1 MLLMRK
7 TRNRRRNISGKK
19 VISLCIAAA
28 ILAVCIKVAAVSVPY
43 LEQFTQ
49 KAAVLSAVLGMPDG
63 GLSLIRQRFADDIE
77 NEDAE
82 NQSTV
87 DPPVTT
93 TPSDENTENTSPS
106 SDTPIESEPVESEEV
121 PEENRGPIV
130 EQTYQYE
137 AGGIYIPLDH
147 GLIKNSTNLSNSD
160 VQAQLDK
167 EWDLDLSAPE
177 EPTVLIYHTHATE
190 AYEPVTRDYYDDRYN
205 SRSTEQDKNM
215 IRIGDEI
222 EKQLEAAG
230 IGVIHDTTLHD
241 YPSYNGSYER
251 SAETIQ
257 KYLDEYPSIKITID
271 VHRDAIEQ
279 SDGTRI
285 APVAE
290 IDGKLASQIMII
302 SGCDD
307 GTMDMPN
314 WADNLRFAAAFQN
327 KMEEEY
333 PGLTRPVFFCYRL
346 YNMNKTPGS
355 LLLEFGAH
363 GNSLE
368 QSIYS
373 GELCGKAL
381 ADLILE
387 KSKQGS

>member
-1 MLLMRK
+1 MHLMRK
-7 TRNRRRNISGKK
+7 RRNRRLGRTGKK
-19 VISLCIAAA
+19 ILSLCLVAA
-28 ILAVCIKVAAVSVPY
+28 ILAVCIKVAAVSAPY
-43 LEQFTQ
+43 IEKFTQ
-49 KAAVLSAVLGMPDG
+49 QAAVLSAVLGMPDG
-63 GLSLIRQRFADDIE
+63 GLSLIRQRFADEIDDGE
-77 NEDAE
+77 EESDPYVTPP
-82 NQSTV
+82 STTQ
-87 DPPVTT
+87 P
-93 TPSDENTENTSPS
+93 
-106 SDTPIESEPVESEEV
+106 ESESSGESQSESSSSSEPIQVEPV

-130 EQTYQYE
+130 ERTYTAQ

-147 GLIKNSTNLSNSD
+147 GFLKNSTELSKSD

-167 EWDLDLSAPE
+167 AWDLDLSTPE

-215 IRIGDEI
+215 IRVGDEI
-222 EKQLEAAG
+222 AKQLEAAG

-241 YPSYNGSYER
+241 YPSYNGAYER

-271 VHRDAIEQ
+271 VHRDAIEE

-290 IDGKLASQIMII
+290 IDGKKAAQIMII

-307 GTMDMPN
+307 GTMNMPN
-314 WADNLRFAAAFQN
+314 WPDNLRFAAAFQSQ
-327 KMEEEY
+327 MEADY
-333 PGLTRPVFFCYRL
+333 PGLTRPIFFCYRL

-368 QSIYS
+368 EAVYS

-381 ADLILE
+381 AELIL
-387 KSKQGS
+387 SQGE

>member
-1 MLLMRK
+1 MHLMRK
-7 TRNRRRNISGKK
+7 RRNRRLGRTGKK
-19 VISLCIAAA
+19 ILSLCLVAA
-28 ILAVCIKVAAVSVPY
+28 ILAVCIKVAAVSAPY
-43 LEQFTQ
+43 IEKFTQ
-49 KAAVLSAVLGMPDG
+49 QAAVLSAVLGMPDG
-63 GLSLIRQRFADDIE
+63 GLSLIRQRFADEIDDGE
-77 NEDAE
+77 EESDPYVTPP
-82 NQSTV
+82 STTK
-87 DPPVTT
+87 P
-93 TPSDENTENTSPS
+93 
-106 SDTPIESEPVESEEV
+106 ESESSEESQSESSSSSESIQVEPV

-130 EQTYQYE
+130 ERTYTAQ

-147 GLIKNSTNLSNSD
+147 GFLKNSTELSNSD

-167 EWDLDLSAPE
+167 AWDLDLSTPE

-215 IRIGDEI
+215 IRVGDEI
-222 EKQLEAAG
+222 AKQLEAAG

-241 YPSYNGSYER
+241 YPSYNGAYER

-257 KYLDEYPSIKITID
+257 KYLDEYPSIKITIN
-271 VHRDAIEQ
+271 VHRDAIEE

-290 IDGKLASQIMII
+290 IDGKKAAQIMII

-307 GTMDMPN
+307 GTMNMPN
-314 WADNLRFAAAFQN
+314 WPDNLRFSAAFQSQ
-327 KMEEEY
+327 MEADY
-333 PGLTRPVFFCYRL
+333 PGLTRPIFFCYRL

-368 QSIYS
+368 EAVYS

-381 ADLILE
+381 AELIL
-387 KSKQGS
+387 SQGE

>member
-1 MLLMRK
+1 MHLMRK
-7 TRNRRRNISGKK
+7 RRNRRLGRTGKK
-19 VISLCIAAA
+19 ILSLCLVAA
-28 ILAVCIKVAAVSVPY
+28 ILAVCIKAAAVSAPY
-43 LEQFTQ
+43 IEKFTQ
-49 KAAVLSAVLGMPDG
+49 QAAVLSAVLGMPDG
-63 GLSLIRQRFADDIE
+63 GLSLIRQRFADEIDDGE
-77 NEDAE
+77 EESDPYVTPP
-82 NQSTV
+82 STTQ
-87 DPPVTT
+87 P
-93 TPSDENTENTSPS
+93 
-106 SDTPIESEPVESEEV
+106 ESESSEESQSESSSSSESIQVEPV

-130 EQTYQYE
+130 ERTYTAQ

-147 GLIKNSTNLSNSD
+147 GFLKNSTELSNSD

-167 EWDLDLSAPE
+167 AWDLDLSTPE

-215 IRIGDEI
+215 IRVGDEI
-222 EKQLEAAG
+222 AKQLEAAG

-241 YPSYNGSYER
+241 YPSYNGAYER

-271 VHRDAIEQ
+271 VHRDAIEE

-290 IDGKLASQIMII
+290 IDGKKAAQIMII

-307 GTMDMPN
+307 GTMNMPN
-314 WADNLRFAAAFQN
+314 WPDNLRFAAAFQSQ
-327 KMEEEY
+327 MEADY
-333 PGLTRPVFFCYRL
+333 PGLTRPIFFCYRL

-368 QSIYS
+368 EAVYS

-381 ADLILE
+381 AELIL
-387 KSKQGS
+387 SQGE

>member
-1 MLLMRK
+1 MHLMRK
-7 TRNRRRNISGKK
+7 RRNRRLGRTGKK
-19 VISLCIAAA
+19 ILSLCLVAA
-28 ILAVCIKVAAVSVPY
+28 ILAVCIKVAAVSAPY
-43 LEQFTQ
+43 IEKFTQ
-49 KAAVLSAVLGMPDG
+49 QAAVLSAVLGMPDG
-63 GLSLIRQRFADDIE
+63 GLSLIRQRFADEIDDGE
-77 NEDAE
+77 EESDPYVTPP
-82 NQSTV
+82 STTK
-87 DPPVTT
+87 P
-93 TPSDENTENTSPS
+93 
-106 SDTPIESEPVESEEV
+106 ESESSEESQSESSSSSESIQVEPV

-130 EQTYQYE
+130 ERTYTAQ

-147 GLIKNSTNLSNSD
+147 GFLKNSTELSNSD
-160 VQAQLDK
+160 VQAQLD
-167 EWDLDLSAPE
+167 EAWDLDLSTPE
-177 EPTVLIYHTHATE
+177 EPTVLIYRTHATE
-190 AYEPVTRDYYDDRYN
+190 PYEPVTRDYYDDRYN

-215 IRIGDEI
+215 IRVGDEI
-222 EKQLEAAG
+222 AKQLEAAG

-241 YPSYNGSYER
+241 YPSYNGAYER

-271 VHRDAIEQ
+271 VHRDAIEE

-290 IDGKLASQIMII
+290 IDGKKAAQIMII

-307 GTMDMPN
+307 GTMNMPN
-314 WADNLRFAAAFQN
+314 WPDNLRFAAAFQSQ
-327 KMEEEY
+327 MEADY
-333 PGLTRPVFFCYRL
+333 PGLTRPIFFCYRL

-368 QSIYS
+368 EAVYS

-381 ADLILE
+381 AELIL
-387 KSKQGS
+387 SQGE

>member
-1 MLLMRK
+1 MRK
-7 TRNRRRNISGKK
+7 RRNRRLGRTGKK
-19 VISLCIAAA
+19 ILSLCLVAA
-28 ILAVCIKVAAVSVPY
+28 ILAVCIKVAAVSAPY
-43 LEQFTQ
+43 IEKFTQ
-49 KAAVLSAVLGMPDG
+49 QAAVLSAVLGMPDG
-63 GLSLIRQRFADDIE
+63 GLSLIRQRFADEIDDGE
-77 NEDAE
+77 EESDPYVTPP
-82 NQSTV
+82 STTK
-87 DPPVTT
+87 P
-93 TPSDENTENTSPS
+93 
-106 SDTPIESEPVESEEV
+106 ESESSEESQSESSSSSESIQVEPV

-130 EQTYQYE
+130 ERTYTAQ

-147 GLIKNSTNLSNSD
+147 GFLKNSTELSNSD
-160 VQAQLDK
+160 VQAQLD
-167 EWDLDLSAPE
+167 EAWDLDLSTPE

-215 IRIGDEI
+215 IRVGDEI
-222 EKQLEAAG
+222 AKQLEAAG

-241 YPSYNGSYER
+241 YPSYNGAYER

-271 VHRDAIEQ
+271 VHRDAIEE

-290 IDGKLASQIMII
+290 IDGKKAAQIMII

-307 GTMDMPN
+307 GTMNMPN
-314 WADNLRFAAAFQN
+314 WPDNLRFSAAFQSQ
-327 KMEEEY
+327 MEADY
-333 PGLTRPVFFCYRL
+333 PGLTRPIFFCYRL

-368 QSIYS
+368 EAVYS

-381 ADLILE
+381 AELIL
-387 KSKQGS
+387 SQGE

>member
-1 MLLMRK
+1 MHLMRK
-7 TRNRRRNISGKK
+7 RRNRRLGQTGKK
-19 VISLCIAAA
+19 ILSLCLVAA
-28 ILAVCIKVAAVSVPY
+28 ILAVCIKVAAVSAPY
-43 LEQFTQ
+43 IEKFTQ
-49 KAAVLSAVLGMPDG
+49 QAAVLSAVLGMPDG
-63 GLSLIRQRFADDIE
+63 GLSLIRQRFADEIDDGE
-77 NEDAE
+77 EESDPYVTPP
-82 NQSTV
+82 STTQ
-87 DPPVTT
+87 P
-93 TPSDENTENTSPS
+93 
-106 SDTPIESEPVESEEV
+106 ESESSEETQSESSSSSEPIQVEPV

-130 EQTYQYE
+130 ERTYTAQ

-147 GLIKNSTNLSNSD
+147 GFLKNSTELSNSD

-167 EWDLDLSAPE
+167 AWDLDLSTPE

-215 IRIGDEI
+215 IRVGDEI
-222 EKQLEAAG
+222 AKQLEAAG

-241 YPSYNGSYER
+241 YPSYNGAYER

-271 VHRDAIEQ
+271 VHRDAIEE

-290 IDGKLASQIMII
+290 IDGKKAAQIMII

-307 GTMDMPN
+307 GTMNMPN
-314 WADNLRFAAAFQN
+314 WPDNLRFSAAFQSQ
-327 KMEEEY
+327 MEADY
-333 PGLTRPVFFCYRL
+333 PGLTRPIFFCYRL

-368 QSIYS
+368 EAVYS

-381 ADLILE
+381 AELIL
-387 KSKQGS
+387 SQGE

>member
-1 MLLMRK
+1 MHLMRK
-7 TRNRRRNISGKK
+7 RRNRRLGRTGKK
-19 VISLCIAAA
+19 ILSLCLVAA
-28 ILAVCIKVAAVSVPY
+28 ILAVCIKVAAVSAPY
-43 LEQFTQ
+43 IEKFTQ
-49 KAAVLSAVLGMPDG
+49 QAAVLSAVLGMPDG
-63 GLSLIRQRFADDIE
+63 GLSLIRQRFADEIDDGE
-77 NEDAE
+77 EESDPYVTPP
-82 NQSTV
+82 STTQ
-87 DPPVTT
+87 P
-93 TPSDENTENTSPS
+93 
-106 SDTPIESEPVESEEV
+106 ESESSEESQSESSSSSESIQVEPV

-130 EQTYQYE
+130 ERTYTAQ

-147 GLIKNSTNLSNSD
+147 GFLKNSTELSNSD
-160 VQAQLDK
+160 VQTQLDK
-167 EWDLDLSAPE
+167 AWDLDLSTPE

-215 IRIGDEI
+215 IRVGDEI
-222 EKQLEAAG
+222 AKQLEAAG

-241 YPSYNGSYER
+241 YPSYNGAYER

-271 VHRDAIEQ
+271 VHRDAIEE

-290 IDGKLASQIMII
+290 IDGKKAAQIMII

-307 GTMDMPN
+307 GTMNMPN
-314 WADNLRFAAAFQN
+314 WPDNLRFSAAFQSQ
-327 KMEEEY
+327 MEADY
-333 PGLTRPVFFCYRL
+333 PGLTRPIFFCYRL

-368 QSIYS
+368 EAVYS

-381 ADLILE
+381 AELIL
-387 KSKQGS
+387 SQGE

>member
-1 MLLMRK
+1 MHLMRK
-7 TRNRRRNISGKK
+7 RRNRRLGRTGKK
-19 VISLCIAAA
+19 ILSLCLVAA
-28 ILAVCIKVAAVSVPY
+28 ILAVCIKVAAVSAPY
-43 LEQFTQ
+43 IEKFTQ
-49 KAAVLSAVLGMPDG
+49 QAAVLSAVLGMPDG
-63 GLSLIRQRFADDIE
+63 GLSLIRQRFADEIDDGE
-77 NEDAE
+77 EESDPYVTPP
-82 NQSTV
+82 STTK
-87 DPPVTT
+87 P
-93 TPSDENTENTSPS
+93 
-106 SDTPIESEPVESEEV
+106 ESESSEESQSESSSSSESIQVEPV

-130 EQTYQYE
+130 ERTYTAQ

-147 GLIKNSTNLSNSD
+147 GFLKNSTELSNSD
-160 VQAQLDK
+160 VQAQLD
-167 EWDLDLSAPE
+167 EAWDLDLSTPE

-215 IRIGDEI
+215 IRVGDEI
-222 EKQLEAAG
+222 AKQLEAAG

-241 YPSYNGSYER
+241 YPSYNGAYER

-271 VHRDAIEQ
+271 VHRDAIEE

-290 IDGKLASQIMII
+290 IDGKKAAQIMII

-307 GTMDMPN
+307 GTMNMPN
-314 WADNLRFAAAFQN
+314 WPDNLRFAAAFQSQ
-327 KMEEEY
+327 MEADY
-333 PGLTRPVFFCYRL
+333 PGLTRPIFFCYRL

-368 QSIYS
+368 EAVYS

-381 ADLILE
+381 AELIL
-387 KSKQGS
+387 SQGE

>member
-1 MLLMRK
+1 MHLMRK
-7 TRNRRRNISGKK
+7 RRNRRLGRTGKK
-19 VISLCIAAA
+19 ILSLCLVAA
-28 ILAVCIKVAAVSVPY
+28 ILAVCIKVAAVSAPY
-43 LEQFTQ
+43 IEKFTQ
-49 KAAVLSAVLGMPDG
+49 QAAVLSAVLGMPDG
-63 GLSLIRQRFADDIE
+63 GLSLIRQRFADEIDDGE
-77 NEDAE
+77 EESDPYVTPP
-82 NQSTV
+82 STTK
-87 DPPVTT
+87 P
-93 TPSDENTENTSPS
+93 
-106 SDTPIESEPVESEEV
+106 ESESSEESQSESSSSSESIQVEPV

-130 EQTYQYE
+130 ERTYTAQ
-137 AGGIYIPLDH
+137 AGGIYIPLGH
-147 GLIKNSTNLSNSD
+147 GFLKNSTELSNSD

-167 EWDLDLSAPE
+167 AWDLDLSTPE

-215 IRIGDEI
+215 IRVGDEI
-222 EKQLEAAG
+222 AKQLEAAG

-241 YPSYNGSYER
+241 YPSYNGAYER

-271 VHRDAIEQ
+271 VHRDAIEE

-290 IDGKLASQIMII
+290 IDGKKAAQIMII

-307 GTMDMPN
+307 GTMNMPN
-314 WADNLRFAAAFQN
+314 WPDNLRFAAAFQSQ
-327 KMEEEY
+327 MEANY
-333 PGLTRPVFFCYRL
+333 PGLTRPIFFCYRL

-368 QSIYS
+368 EAVYS

-381 ADLILE
+381 AELIL
-387 KSKQGS
+387 SQGE

>member
-1 MLLMRK
+1 MHLMRK
-7 TRNRRRNISGKK
+7 RRNRRLGRTGKK
-19 VISLCIAAA
+19 ILSLCLVAA
-28 ILAVCIKVAAVSVPY
+28 ILAVCIKVAAVSAPY
-43 LEQFTQ
+43 IEKFTQ
-49 KAAVLSAVLGMPDG
+49 QAAVLSAVLGMPDG
-63 GLSLIRQRFADDIE
+63 GLSLIRQRFADEIDDGE
-77 NEDAE
+77 EESDPYVTPP
-82 NQSTV
+82 STTQ
-87 DPPVTT
+87 P
-93 TPSDENTENTSPS
+93 
-106 SDTPIESEPVESEEV
+106 ESESSEESQSESSSSSESIQVEPV

-130 EQTYQYE
+130 ERTYTAQ

-147 GLIKNSTNLSNSD
+147 GFLKNSTELSNSD
-160 VQAQLDK
+160 VQTQLDK
-167 EWDLDLSAPE
+167 AWDLDLSTPE

-215 IRIGDEI
+215 IRVGDEI
-222 EKQLEAAG
+222 AKQLEAAG

-241 YPSYNGSYER
+241 YPSYNGAYER

-271 VHRDAIEQ
+271 VHRDAIEE

-290 IDGKLASQIMII
+290 IDGKKAAQIMII

-307 GTMDMPN
+307 GTMNMPN
-314 WADNLRFAAAFQN
+314 WPDNLRFAAAFQSQ
-327 KMEEEY
+327 MEADY
-333 PGLTRPVFFCYRL
+333 PGLTRPIFFCYRL

-368 QSIYS
+368 EAVYS

-381 ADLILE
+381 AELIL
-387 KSKQGS
+387 SQGE

>member
-1 MLLMRK
+1 MHLMRK
-7 TRNRRRNISGKK
+7 RRNRRLGRTGKK
-19 VISLCIAAA
+19 ILSLCLVAA
-28 ILAVCIKVAAVSVPY
+28 ILAVCIKVAAVSAPY
-43 LEQFTQ
+43 IEKFTQ
-49 KAAVLSAVLGMPDG
+49 QAAVLSAVLGMPDG
-63 GLSLIRQRFADDIE
+63 GLSLIRQRFADEIDDGE
-77 NEDAE
+77 EESDPYVTPP
-82 NQSTV
+82 STTK
-87 DPPVTT
+87 P
-93 TPSDENTENTSPS
+93 
-106 SDTPIESEPVESEEV
+106 ESESSEESQSESSSSSESIQVEPV

-130 EQTYQYE
+130 ERTYTAQ

-147 GLIKNSTNLSNSD
+147 GFLKNSTELSNSD
-160 VQAQLDK
+160 VQAQLD
-167 EWDLDLSAPE
+167 EAWDLDLSTPE

-215 IRIGDEI
+215 IRVGDEI
-222 EKQLEAAG
+222 AKQLEAAG

-241 YPSYNGSYER
+241 YPSYNGAYER

-271 VHRDAIEQ
+271 VHRDAIEE

-290 IDGKLASQIMII
+290 IDGKKAAQIMII

-307 GTMDMPN
+307 GTMNMPN
-314 WADNLRFAAAFQN
+314 WPDNLRFSAAFQSQ
-327 KMEEEY
+327 MEADY
-333 PGLTRPVFFCYRL
+333 PGLTRPIFFCYRL

-368 QSIYS
+368 EAVYS

-381 ADLILE
+381 AELIL
-387 KSKQGS
+387 SQGE

>member
-1 MLLMRK
+1 MHLMRK
-7 TRNRRRNISGKK
+7 RRNRRLGRTGKK
-19 VISLCIAAA
+19 ILSLCLVAA
-28 ILAVCIKVAAVSVPY
+28 ILAVCIKVAAVSAPY
-43 LEQFTQ
+43 IEKFTQ
-49 KAAVLSAVLGMPDG
+49 QAAVLSAVLGMPDG
-63 GLSLIRQRFADDIE
+63 GLSLIRQRFADEIDDGE
-77 NEDAE
+77 EESDPYVTPP
-82 NQSTV
+82 STTQ
-87 DPPVTT
+87 P
-93 TPSDENTENTSPS
+93 
-106 SDTPIESEPVESEEV
+106 ESESSEESQSESSSSSESIQVEPV

-130 EQTYQYE
+130 ERTYTAQ

-147 GLIKNSTNLSNSD
+147 GFLKNSTELSNSD
-160 VQAQLDK
+160 VQAQLD
-167 EWDLDLSAPE
+167 EAWDLDLSTPE

-215 IRIGDEI
+215 IRVGDEI
-222 EKQLEAAG
+222 AKQLEAAG

-241 YPSYNGSYER
+241 YPSYNGAYER

-271 VHRDAIEQ
+271 VHRDAIEE

-290 IDGKLASQIMII
+290 IDGKKAAQIMII

-307 GTMDMPN
+307 GTMNMPN
-314 WADNLRFAAAFQN
+314 WPDNLRFAAAFQSQ
-327 KMEEEY
+327 MEADY
-333 PGLTRPVFFCYRL
+333 PGLTRPIFFCYRL

-368 QSIYS
+368 EAVYS

-381 ADLILE
+381 AELIL
-387 KSKQGS
+387 SQGE

>member
-1 MLLMRK
+1 MHLMRK
-7 TRNRRRNISGKK
+7 RRNRRLGRTGKK
-19 VISLCIAAA
+19 ILSLCLVAA
-28 ILAVCIKVAAVSVPY
+28 ILAVCIKVAAVSAPY
-43 LEQFTQ
+43 IEKFTQ
-49 KAAVLSAVLGMPDG
+49 QAAVLSAVLGMPDG
-63 GLSLIRQRFADDIE
+63 GLSLIRQRFADEIDDGE
-77 NEDAE
+77 KESDPYVTPP
-82 NQSTV
+82 STTQ
-87 DPPVTT
+87 P
-93 TPSDENTENTSPS
+93 
-106 SDTPIESEPVESEEV
+106 ESESSEESQSESSSSSESIQVEPV

-130 EQTYQYE
+130 ERTYTAQ

-147 GLIKNSTNLSNSD
+147 GFLKNSTELSNSD

-167 EWDLDLSAPE
+167 AWDLDLSTPE

-215 IRIGDEI
+215 VRVGDEI
-222 EKQLEAAG
+222 AKQLEAAG

-241 YPSYNGSYER
+241 YPSYNGAYER

-271 VHRDAIEQ
+271 VHRDAIEE

-290 IDGKLASQIMII
+290 IDGKKAAQIMII

-307 GTMDMPN
+307 GTMNMPN
-314 WADNLRFAAAFQN
+314 WPDNLRFAAAFQSQ
-327 KMEEEY
+327 MEADY
-333 PGLTRPVFFCYRL
+333 PGLTRPIFFCYRL

-368 QSIYS
+368 EAVYS

-381 ADLILE
+381 AELIL
-387 KSKQGS
+387 SQGE

>member
-1 MLLMRK
+1 MHLMRK
-7 TRNRRRNISGKK
+7 RRNRRLGRTGKK
-19 VISLCIAAA
+19 ILSLCLVAA
-28 ILAVCIKVAAVSVPY
+28 ILAVCIKVAAVSAPY
-43 LEQFTQ
+43 IEKFTQ
-49 KAAVLSAVLGMPDG
+49 QAAVLSAVLGMPDG
-63 GLSLIRQRFADDIE
+63 GLSLIRQRFADEIDDGE
-77 NEDAE
+77 EESDPYVTPP
-82 NQSTV
+82 STTQ
-87 DPPVTT
+87 P
-93 TPSDENTENTSPS
+93 
-106 SDTPIESEPVESEEV
+106 ESESSEESQSESSSSSESIQVEPV

-130 EQTYQYE
+130 ERTYTAQ

-147 GLIKNSTNLSNSD
+147 GFLKKSTELSNSD

-167 EWDLDLSAPE
+167 AWDLDLSTPE

-215 IRIGDEI
+215 IRVGDEI
-222 EKQLEAAG
+222 AKQLEAAG

-241 YPSYNGSYER
+241 YPSYNGAYER

-271 VHRDAIEQ
+271 VHRDAIEE

-290 IDGKLASQIMII
+290 IDGKKAAQIMII

-307 GTMDMPN
+307 GTMNMPN
-314 WADNLRFAAAFQN
+314 WPDNLRFAAAFQSQ
-327 KMEEEY
+327 MEANY
-333 PGLTRPVFFCYRL
+333 PGLTRPIFFCYRL

-368 QSIYS
+368 EAVYS

-381 ADLILE
+381 AELIL
-387 KSKQGS
+387 SQGE